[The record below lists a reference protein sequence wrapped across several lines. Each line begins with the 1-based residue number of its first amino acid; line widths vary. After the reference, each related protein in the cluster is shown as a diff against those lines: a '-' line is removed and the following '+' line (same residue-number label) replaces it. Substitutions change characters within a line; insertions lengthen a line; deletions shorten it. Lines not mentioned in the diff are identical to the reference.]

1 MGGEPLHLRDE
12 GSLSVSVARRWKTD
26 RLHRQGWITPPQ
38 HTAAPVGALL
48 IYFFTLCLGKV
59 LLYTALASTS
69 AKSYSFGAFR
79 SVIKRN
85 SKNTPKELLM
95 KTGLSI
101 HQVPKH
107 SPGLPK
113 SSTLSTPIHTSLSGC
128 RQYLPTCSLS

>member
-1 MGGEPLHLRDE
+1 MGGEPLRLRDKD
-12 GSLSVSVARRWKTD
+12 SLSTSVAQRWKTD

-38 HTAAPVGALL
+38 HKAAPVGALL
-48 IYFFTLCLGKV
+48 IYFFISCFGKV

-69 AKSYSFGAFR
+69 VKSYSFGAFK

-107 SPGLPK
+107 SHGLPK
-113 SSTLSTPIHTSLSGC
+113 SSPLRTPIGTSLSGC